1 MNDMA
6 AMRAMRIIAPVALF
20 GLSVLSAIPA
30 GADTTNDCHI
40 GSYLLSDG
48 RAVDIA
54 PSPRDTLR
62 WRMFTGETGQLHPQ
76 KDGTWAN
83 TYGWTNRADGKI
95 VSFSDCAEGRIT
107 FEKEPG
113 RRIAFD
119 VRDTIFDSD
128 GVKLVGR
135 LVLPKGSGKIPIVV
149 LVHGSEPDS
158 TIDTWTTGT

>member
-1 MNDMA
+1 MNDIR
-6 AMRAMRIIAPVALF
+6 AMRAIQVIAALAPF
-20 GLSVLSAIPA
+20 GLSVWSAIPA
-30 GADTTNDCHI
+30 AAATTNHCHI
-40 GSYLLSDG
+40 GSYRLSDG

-54 PSPRDTLR
+54 PSDRDTLR
-62 WRMFTGETGQLHPQ
+62 WRMFTGETGQLRPQ

-119 VRDTIFDSD
+119 VRDTTFDSERSQA
-128 GVKLVGR
+128 GR
-135 LVLPKGSGKIPIVV
+135 QAGATERQRK
-149 LVHGSEPDS
+149 
-158 TIDTWTTGT
+158 DTHSCAGARFRA